1 LKGAEIFRMIRRS
14 RTSTAKA
21 GLRRWEL
28 GLEIVRAAETVEE
41 IVAVEDV
48 LAAVVAAE
56 VVDAAVAAAAVAED
70 DTVAGMAVAEE
81 GTNFFATDLRGLHG
95 LKPLS

>member
-1 LKGAEIFRMIRRS
+1 MIRRS

-41 IVAVEDV
+41 IVAGEDV
-48 LAAVVAAE
+48 LAAVVADE
-56 VVDAAVAAAAVAED
+56 VVGGAVAAAAVEAG
-70 DTVAGMAVAEE
+70 TVAGMAVAEE
-81 GTNFFATDLRGLHG
+81 GTNFFTTDLRGLHG